1 MKHIPSYENFLN
13 ESNDADMKEFK
24 TKLDRHDWY
33 YMMSDDN
40 RVYTRGSAEADELGK
55 MINKIGKE
63 AEDLYIKAYKKMFPH
78 SNYTPK
84 ILKNENDRYAT
95 FAEVKNMR

>member
-13 ESNDADMKEFK
+13 ESDDADMKAFK
-24 TKLDRHDWY
+24 TKLDNHDWY

-40 RVYTRGSAEADELGK
+40 RAYTRGSAEATELSDL
-55 MINKIGKE
+55 INKIGKK
-63 AEDLYIKAYKKMFPH
+63 AEDLYIKMYKKKFPD
-78 SNYTPK
+78 SKYTPK